1 MRNYTPFRGR
11 TVRRGSTS
19 ATSSA
24 IFMASIDGLR
34 STGNSLGRVELGRF
48 GFMVSKHRICSKQS
62 FKPSRSNTLTAW
74 VLSEFVKIWNKFKHN
89 LVLVKIWSK
98 FKHNLVLVLWFGQTF
113 YLGLRDNCSQ
123 GFGLTIF
130 LWVMLRKRLRS
141 WESGLIKSYGNL
153 PCTKLWWKGKKKK
166 NKI

>member
-89 LVLVKIWSK
+89 LVQ
-98 FKHNLVLVLWFGQTF
+98 VLWFGQTF

-153 PCTKLWWKGKKKK
+153 PCTKLWWKRKKRKWTK
-166 NKI
+166 FN